1 MWLEY
6 LNIARKVLVAHKF
19 RSLLTVLSITI
30 GAFSIVV
37 MSSLAQSGLTTLFR
51 GMEELGG
58 GRLIFIGPK
67 QAERAESKVASYNR
81 GLTVQDR
88 DLVFSR
94 LPHVV
99 EHSMFTGLGR
109 KEMVS
114 DTGRLKRTDLVAA
127 DGDFFSFTH
136 LELDKG
142 RFFTSE
148 EDAKH
153 AKICVVGAKVAKEM
167 WDGDAIGHTL
177 ELDGIRCRVVG
188 QSTDL
193 DRWGMDFDFDW
204 VDFVAMPLETVNEVD
219 QKAKAAAQLQV
230 KTDDQ
235 KNNDIVKRV
244 ANALLADR
252 HHNIDDYMIFDMS
265 GFMSKFQSFFAI
277 MQTIVGF
284 IAGIALL
291 VGGVGV
297 MNMMLVSVSERV
309 REIGIRKAI
318 GANPSDIGRQFLLE
332 AIVLAGAGGII
343 GVVGG
348 SGFTIFACW
357 LIRHFKP
364 TWVTVLAHG
373 AIISALCVS
382 VGVGLL
388 FGYFP
393 ARRAS
398 KLDAIAA
405 IRGGA

>member
-6 LNIARKVLVAHKF
+6 LNIARKVLVGHKF

-58 GRLIFIGPK
+58 GRLIFVGPK
-67 QAERAESKVASYNR
+67 QAEREEAKQASYTR
-81 GLTVQDR
+81 GLTVEDR
-88 DLVFSR
+88 DIVFER

-99 EHSMFTGLGR
+99 EHSMFTSLGR

-136 LELDKG
+136 LVRDKG
-142 RFFTSE
+142 RFFDSDD
-148 EDAKH
+148 DAKH
-153 AKICVVGAKVAKEM
+153 AKVCVVGAKVAQEM
-167 WDGDAIGHTL
+167 WDGEAVGHTL
-177 ELDGIRCRVVG
+177 ELDGIRCRVIG
-188 QSTDL
+188 QTTDL
-193 DRWGMDFDFDW
+193 DRWGMDFDFSW

-230 KTDDQ
+230 KTDDASH
-235 KNNDIVKRV
+235 NDIVKRI

-252 HHNIDDYMIFDMS
+252 HHGIDDYEIFDMS
-265 GFMSKFQSFFAI
+265 SIMNNFNSFFAI
-277 MQTIVGF
+277 MRTIVGF

-318 GANPSDIGRQFLLE
+318 GANPNDIGRQFLLE
-332 AIVLAGAGGII
+332 AIVLAGTGGVI
-343 GVVGG
+343 GVV
-348 SGFTIFACW
+348 SGVGVTYFACW

-373 AIISALCVS
+373 AIIAALSVS

-398 KLDAIAA
+398 KLDAITA
-405 IRGGA
+405 IRGS

>member
-1 MWLEY
+1 VWFEY
-6 LNIARKVLVAHKF
+6 INIARKVLVAHKF

-51 GMEELGG
+51 GVEELGG
-58 GRLIFIGPK
+58 SRLIFIGPK
-67 QAERAESKVASYNR
+67 QAEREEAKQASYSR
-81 GLTVQDR
+81 GLTVEDR
-88 DLVFSR
+88 DIVFSR

-109 KEMVS
+109 KEMIS
-114 DTGRLKRTDLVAA
+114 DSGRLKRTDIVAA

-136 LELDKG
+136 LQLDKG

-148 EDAKH
+148 DDQRH
-153 AKICVVGAKVAKEM
+153 AKVCVVGAKVAQEM
-167 WDGDAIGHTL
+167 WDGDAVGHTL
-177 ELDGIRCRVVG
+177 ELDGIRCHVIG
-188 QSTDL
+188 QATNVDH
-193 DRWGMDFDFDW
+193 WGMDFGFEW
-204 VDFVAMPLETVNEVD
+204 LDFVAMPLETVNEVD
-219 QKAKAAAQLQV
+219 PAAKAGAQLQI
-230 KTDDQ
+230 KTDDVQ
-235 KNNDIVKRV
+235 HNDIVKRI

-252 HHNIDDYMIFDMS
+252 HHHIDDYEIFDLS
-265 GFMSKFQSFFAI
+265 SVLSSFNSFFAI
-277 MQTIVGF
+277 MRTIVGF

-318 GANPSDIGRQFLLE
+318 GANPNDIGRQFLLE
-332 AIVLAGAGGII
+332 AIVLAGTGGI
-343 GVVGG
+343 VGAG
-348 SGFTIFACW
+348 AGTGCALLACSI
-357 LIRHFKP
+357 IRRFQP
-364 TWVTVLAHG
+364 TWVTVLAQG
-373 AIISALCVS
+373 AIVAALCVS
-382 VGVGLL
+382 FGVGLL

-405 IRGGA
+405 IRGS

>member
-1 MWLEY
+1 MWFEY
-6 LNIARKVLVAHKF
+6 LNIARKVLVGHKF

-58 GRLIFIGPK
+58 GRLIFVGPK
-67 QAERAESKVASYNR
+67 QAEREEAKQASYTR
-81 GLTVQDR
+81 GLTVEDR
-88 DLVFSR
+88 DIVFSR

-99 EHSMFTGLGR
+99 EHSMFTSLGR

-136 LELDKG
+136 LVLEKG
-142 RFFTSE
+142 RFFNA
-148 EDAKH
+148 DDDKRH
-153 AKICVVGAKVAKEM
+153 AKVCVVGAKVAQEM
-167 WDGDAIGHTL
+167 WDGDAVGHTL
-177 ELDGIRCRVVG
+177 ELDGVRCRVIA
-188 QSTDL
+188 QTTDL
-193 DRWGMDFDFDW
+193 DRWGMDFDFSW

-230 KTDDQ
+230 KTDDAQ
-235 KNNDIVKRV
+235 HNDIVKRI

-252 HHNIDDYMIFDMS
+252 HHGIDDYEIFDMS
-265 GFMSKFQSFFAI
+265 SIMNNFNSFFDI
-277 MQTIVGF
+277 MRTIVGF

-332 AIVLAGAGGII
+332 AILLAGAGGVI

-348 SGFTIFACW
+348 CGFTYFACW
-357 LIRHFKP
+357 VIRHFKP

-373 AIISALCVS
+373 AIIAALSVS
-382 VGVGLL
+382 VGVGLI

-398 KLDAIAA
+398 KLDAITA
-405 IRGGA
+405 IRGS

>member
-58 GRLIFIGPK
+58 GRLIFIAPK
-67 QAERAESKVASYNR
+67 QAERGEAKQSSYSR
-81 GLTVQDR
+81 GLTVEDR

-94 LPHVV
+94 LKHVV
-99 EHSMFTGLGR
+99 EHSMFTPLGR

-114 DTGRLKRTDLVAA
+114 DTGRIKRTDLVAG
-127 DGDFFSFTH
+127 DGDFFSFSH
-136 LELDKG
+136 LQLDKG
-142 RFFTSE
+142 RFFSAE
-148 EDAKH
+148 EDARH
-153 AKICVVGAKVAKEM
+153 AKVCVVGAKVAQEM
-167 WDGDAIGHTL
+167 WDGDAVGHTL
-177 ELDGIRCRVVG
+177 ALDGIRCRVIG
-188 QSTDL
+188 QATDL

-219 QKAKAAAQLQV
+219 QKAKLAAQLQI

-235 KNNDIVKRV
+235 QHNDIVKRIV
-244 ANALLADR
+244 NVLLSER
-252 HHNIDDYMIFDMS
+252 HHGIDDFQIFDLS
-265 GFMSKFQSFFAI
+265 GFLEKFQSFFAI
-277 MQTIVGF
+277 MRTIVGF

-318 GANPSDIGRQFLLE
+318 GANPDDIGRQFLLE
-332 AIVLAGAGGII
+332 AIVLAGTGGVI
-343 GVVGG
+343 GTG
-348 SGFTIFACW
+348 SGIGMAVVASAV
-357 LIRHFKP
+357 IRHFKP
-364 TWVTVLAHG
+364 TWVTVVAEG
-373 AIISALCVS
+373 AVIAALCVS
-382 VGVGLL
+382 FGVGLL

-405 IRGGA
+405 IRGS

>member
-6 LNIARKVLVAHKF
+6 LNIARKVLVGHKF

-51 GMEELGG
+51 GIEELGG
-58 GRLIFIGPK
+58 GRLIFIAPK
-67 QAERAESKVASYNR
+67 QPERAENKTASYTR
-81 GLTVQDR
+81 GLTVEDR
-88 DLVFSR
+88 DIVFSR
-94 LPHVV
+94 LPHVA
-99 EHSMFTGLGR
+99 EHSMFTPLGR

-114 DTGRLKRTDLVAA
+114 DTGRIKRTDLVAA
-127 DGDFFSFTH
+127 DGDFFGFTH

-142 RFFTSE
+142 RFFNA
-148 EDAKH
+148 DDDKRH
-153 AKICVVGAKVAKEM
+153 GKVCFVGAKVAKEM

-188 QSTDL
+188 TATDL
-193 DRWGMDFDFDW
+193 DHWGMDFDFDW
-204 VDFVAMPLETVNEVD
+204 LDFVAMPLETVNEVD

-230 KTDDQ
+230 KTDDEQ
-235 KNNDIVKRV
+235 HNDIVKRI

-252 HHNIDDYMIFDMS
+252 HHDIDDYQIFDMA
-265 GFMSKFQSFFAI
+265 GALANFNTLFFR
-277 MQTIVGF
+277 MRLIVGF

-332 AIVLAGAGGII
+332 AIVLAGTGGLI

-348 SGFTIFACW
+348 SGFAIFACW
-357 LIRHFKP
+357 IIHHFKP
-364 TWVTVLAHG
+364 TWVTVLAQG
-373 AIISALCVS
+373 AIVSALGVS
-382 VGVGLL
+382 FVVGVL

-393 ARRAS
+393 ARRAA

-405 IRGGA
+405 IRGT